1 MSRYTGP
8 RVKILRRFGM
18 VLPGL
23 TTKTIPEKKSYAPGE
38 HGPTHR
44 PKASEYREHLDEK
57 QKVRLNYGLSERQ
70 FVNYM
75 KAAIGS
81 KIDTGLRL
89 VQLLEGRLD
98 NVVFRAGYDCFRRE
112 AGKSTFPAAR
122 QLVNHGH
129 ILVNGRKVDIPSF
142 QVRPEDVISLR
153 ERSKKI
159 DAIVSSLANPS
170 LQIPSYLE
178 VDAEKQ
184 TAKMTGL
191 PAREDMPITDLKD
204 NLIIEFYSRKV

>member
-1 MSRYTGP
+1 
-8 RVKILRRFGM
+8 
-18 VLPGL
+18 
-23 TTKTIPEKKSYAPGE
+23 
-38 HGPTHR
+38 
-44 PKASEYREHLDEK
+44 
-57 QKVRLNYGLSERQ
+57 
-70 FVNYM
+70 M

-98 NVVFRAGYDCFRRE
+98 NVVFRAGYAR
-112 AGKSTFPAAR
+112 TIPAAR

>member
-23 TTKTIPEKKSYAPGE
+23 TTKGIPEKKSYAPGE
-38 HGPTHR
+38 HGPNHR
-44 PKASEYREHLDEK
+44 HKASEYREHLDEK

-89 VQLLEGRLD
+89 VQLLESRLD
-98 NVVFRAGYDCFRRE
+98 NVVFRAGFAR
-112 AGKSTFPAAR
+112 TIPAAR
-122 QLVNHGH
+122 QIVNHGH

-142 QVRPEDVISLR
+142 QVRQGDVISLR

-159 DAIVSSLANPS
+159 EAIQTSFANPT
-170 LQIPSYLE
+170 LQIPSYLT
-178 VDAEKQ
+178 VDSEKQ
-184 TAKMTGL
+184 IATMNTL
-191 PAREDMPITDLKD
+191 PARED
-204 NLIIEFYSRKV
+204 RKSVV